1 MEESSILYEVKD
13 RIAYIKLNR
22 PEKMNAV
29 NPDVLR
35 ELETAIIHC
44 EENEQV
50 RSVVLTG
57 NEKAFVAGA
66 DIDHMAKA
74 SIGDAYRLA
83 DLTMRVQERLADL
96 PKPTIAA
103 ISGYALGAGCE
114 IALCCDFRIAADN
127 AILGLPEIT
136 LGIIQRPCIIW
147 FKIVRA
153 QKSFEQPPCRIMH
166 GCMVSVLN

>member
-1 MEESSILYEVKD
+1 MDFK
-13 RIAYIKLNR
+13 YIKQTTVNGVGWIQFDR

-29 NPDVLR
+29 NSDVLR
-35 ELETAIIHC
+35 ELEAAVILC

-50 RSVVLTG
+50 RSVVLKG
-57 NEKAFVAGA
+57 NQKAFVAGA
-66 DIDHMAKA
+66 DIGQMAQA
-74 SIGDAYRLA
+74 SIGDAYRLT

-127 AILGLPEIT
+127 AVLGLPEIT
-136 LGIIQRPCIIW
+136 LGIIPGGGGTQRLTRL
-147 FKIVRA
+147 VNA
-153 QKSFEQPPCRIMH
+153 
-166 GCMVSVLN
+166 GVAA